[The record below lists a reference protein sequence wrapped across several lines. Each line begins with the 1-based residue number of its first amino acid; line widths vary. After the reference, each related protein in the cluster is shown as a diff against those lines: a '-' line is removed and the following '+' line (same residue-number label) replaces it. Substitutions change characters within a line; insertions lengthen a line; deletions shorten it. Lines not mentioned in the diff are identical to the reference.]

1 MKNLSTDIKTM
12 FFISF
17 ILIIT
22 CSPLLNA
29 QTYFSSTPNTV
40 GYSLNVSVP
49 PIFTIDD
56 VRPYMR
62 NIMNAPMPVGFKLP
76 SEFTG
81 KSVDEAVAILN
92 KKYPEFENKEG
103 QRLIDAVL
111 QSPVRYQEM
120 MMYAM
125 GIRDYYVPGWRNN
138 ITRQ

>member
-1 MKNLSTDIKTM
+1 
-12 FFISF
+12 
-17 ILIIT
+17 
-22 CSPLLNA
+22 
-29 QTYFSSTPNTV
+29 
-40 GYSLNVSVP
+40 
-49 PIFTIDD
+49 
-56 VRPYMR
+56 
-62 NIMNAPMPVGFKLP
+62 MPVGFKLP